1 MNKLDLLY
9 DVLTD
14 KMWSQNFYNA
24 QMLLMLNPV
33 ARDLFRRLRDEED
46 RHIFTLRTEI
56 VALEANPM
64 AASKILPGLETQI
77 GRAHV

>member
-1 MNKLDLLY
+1 VNKLDLLY

-64 AASKILPGLETQI
+64 AASKILPGLET
-77 GRAHV
+77 RPRFRL